1 MILFQE
7 KFRYYK
13 GVRITQ
19 DQILKMQAE
28 YDKIAENLLNE
39 QYEFGDSKQ
48 NVDWKKKM
56 IYTKRFIY

>member
-1 MILFQE
+1 
-7 KFRYYK
+7 
-13 GVRITQ
+13 
-19 DQILKMQAE
+19 MQAE